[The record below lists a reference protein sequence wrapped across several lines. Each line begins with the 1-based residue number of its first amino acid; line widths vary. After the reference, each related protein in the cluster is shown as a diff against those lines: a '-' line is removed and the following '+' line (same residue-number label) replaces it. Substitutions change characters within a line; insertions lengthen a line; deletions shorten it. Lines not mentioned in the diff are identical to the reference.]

1 MSHSVD
7 YFNARVLEDIESW
20 PVGIL
25 ADYAHL
31 IELLMEFGPDLRMPH
46 SRAMGG
52 GLFELRPR
60 GREGIGRALYCYVTG
75 RRVVVLHA
83 FVKKSQTTP
92 EHDLSIARKRMKEVH
107 DGRFRVPTRR
117 PRP

>member
-1 MSHSVD
+1 MAYSVEYFHS
-7 YFNARVLEDIESW
+7 RVRDEIESW

-25 ADYAHL
+25 ADYAWL
-31 IELLMEFGPDLRMPH
+31 VELLMEFGPDLGMPH

-75 RRVVVLHA
+75 RRVVILHA
-83 FVKKSQTTP
+83 AVKKTRATP
-92 EHDLSIARKRMKEVH
+92 QRDLSIARKRMKEVC
-107 DGRFRVPTRR
+107 DG
-117 PRP
+117 

>member
-1 MSHSVD
+1 MAYSVEYFHS
-7 YFNARVLEDIESW
+7 RVRDEIESW

-25 ADYAHL
+25 ADYARL
-31 IELLMEFGPDLRMPH
+31 AELLMEFGPDLGMPH

-75 RRVVVLHA
+75 RRGVIQHA
-83 FVKKSQTTP
+83 AVKKTQATP
-92 EHDLSIARKRMKEVH
+92 QRDLSIARKRMKEVC
-107 DGRFRVPTRR
+107 DG
-117 PRP
+117 